1 MKKVISSI
9 LCISLFASIL
19 GIPVSATEEAVS
31 TENIEEFCQDV
42 NEMVIEYSD
51 AEFVTPDFIDEEQ
64 TAESI
69 EDEIEINYCPRL
81 IVQSDKAI
89 DTYKAIDV
97 VSGFFN
103 FYIVQFENEED
114 TNYAYE
120 QYKNN
125 PDIISVEYDISYN
138 AVTLNSME
146 TTASSKLTYEDYKND
161 WYLEST
167 GMDLVLEK
175 YKDKNLP
182 EVVVAVIDSG
192 VNLDSKYLQDRIRKT
207 GFNNAGDGDEGSEQD
222 YLGHGT
228 KVTSVIANCT
238 TSNVKISNYRCV
250 TTEGTLESYTLV
262 CSAILQAINKGAD
275 VINISLICDPE
286 FKLMDKTLEYAW
298 LSSCP
303 VFTGAGNYGDDVQ
316 FSTGSP
322 FTSSEYLVTV
332 GASTKHNSPANFS
345 SYGKYIDILAPG
357 DNMNLISLNDIISL
371 SSGTSFSSPF
381 MVSVYAMYLSVNQ
394 TIPFEQRMRAVMN
407 CGSGTDEEY
416 VTNFFGS
423 GIVNLLEL
431 FGLDALAAPKFSIE
445 PGKYVGEIKLELSAE
460 EGSDIYYT
468 TNYSYPSP
476 TNGFLYTEPITVYD
490 DSIVIRAVAYK
501 NGNRSNYIFDKFCSL
516 VLGTDDMFTVNEK
529 GVLTGYTGN
538 VKYLK
543 IPEVINGITV
553 KEISW
558 DSGFYKAELYG
569 VILPDTVEV
578 LGDTLDRYE
587 RPISIDEQYGAFNE
601 NETLDFIIGNGIKTI
616 GYYGVS
622 FLPNLY
628 EVQFPNCEEIMQA
641 GFYQSSFLGA
651 IFPKVKKVGNEAF
664 YNVAKVREIYLPEC
678 ESIGNDAFSIN
689 TYLRIVYAPKAD
701 FLDKYDLVD
710 GVFTVDNPE
719 TTRNMFYKCSRV
731 STIDFPKMTSIGS
744 NFFDETP
751 IKNVSLSSVEYIF
764 DLPNTLSGNYCWY
777 SPYYRPVPVELCL
790 PSTLQYC
797 VPADD
802 YKNEFIEYVV
812 YGTAGKESYA
822 EQWAEENDIKF
833 INISQ
838 ETAIVEDIE
847 PVWDKYSYEPLEF
860 DARGFNRTYQW
871 YGSTDKIQRD
881 SDDKLIAG
889 ATDKTFNPDKC
900 SKFYPYYY
908 CVMTSTD
915 VNIKG
920 EIVSSVYIT
929 SSMCEN
935 RLYYMFAQ
943 PNTHIDFDNK
953 LIYTKTTVSKDFL
966 NIIVIQENTNYSSLP
981 SLVYKEHSWYGTGS
995 EFVIYNG
1002 TKKERYTLIVEGD
1015 VDGDSAVDVLDAY
1028 QVSLVVNGHTELTD
1042 EYFLAADT
1050 NLDQEITVEDYA
1062 QVVNLVLAG

>member
-1 MKKVISSI
+1 MKKIISSI
-9 LCISLFASIL
+9 LCISLLASIIS
-19 GIPVSATEEAVS
+19 IPVSATEDVVASES
-31 TENIEEFCQDV
+31 IEEFCEDV
-42 NEMVIEYSD
+42 NEMVTEYSD
-51 AEFVTPDFIDEEQ
+51 SEFVTPDFIDEEQ
-64 TAESI
+64 TAEGI

-114 TNYAYE
+114 TNFAYE

-125 PDIISVEYDISYN
+125 PDIISVEYDVSYN
-138 AVTLNSME
+138 AVALNSVE
-146 TTASSKLTYEDYKND
+146 TAVSSKLTYEDYKND

-175 YKDKNLP
+175 YKDQNLP
-182 EVVVAVIDSG
+182 EVVVAVVDTG
-192 VNLDSKYLQDRIRKT
+192 VDLNCKYLQDRLIPT

-222 YLGHGT
+222 YDGHGT

-250 TTEGTLESYTLV
+250 TTEGTIESYTLV

-298 LSSCP
+298 LSSCTI
-303 VFTGAGNYGDDVQ
+303 FIGAGNYGDDVQ

-322 FTSSEYLVTV
+322 FTSSEYVVTV
-332 GASTKHNSPANFS
+332 GASTKYNAPAIFS
-345 SYGKYIDILAPG
+345 SYGKYIDIFAPG
-357 DNMNLISLNDIISL
+357 DDMNLISLNDEIS
-371 SSGTSFSSPF
+371 SSDGTSFASPF

-394 TIPFEQRMRAVMN
+394 TISFEQRMRAVMN

-423 GIVNLLEL
+423 GIVNPLKL
-431 FGLDALAAPKFSIE
+431 FGLDSLSAPQFSIE
-445 PGKYVGEIKLELSAE
+445 PGKYVGEITLELSAE
-460 EGSDIYYT
+460 DGSDIYYT
-468 TNYSYPSP
+468 TDYTYPSP
-476 TNGFLYTEPITVYD
+476 TNGFLYTEPITIYD
-490 DSIVIRAVAYK
+490 DSTKIRAVAYK
-501 NGNRSNYIFDKFCSL
+501 DGNKSNYVFGKFCSL

-587 RPISIDEQYGAFNE
+587 RPMTLDEQYGAFNE

-641 GFYQSSFLGA
+641 GFYQSSFIGA
-651 IFPKVKKVGNEAF
+651 VFPKVKKVGNEAF

-678 ESIGNDAFSIN
+678 ETIGNDAFSIN

-701 FLDKYDLVD
+701 FLNKYDLVD

-719 TTRNMFYKCSRV
+719 TMRNMFYKCSRV
-731 STIDFPKMTSIGS
+731 STIDFPQMTSIGS

-751 IKNVSLSSVEYIF
+751 IKNVSLSNVEYIF
-764 DLPNTLSGNYCWY
+764 DLPDTLSGKYCWY
-777 SPYYRPVPVELCL
+777 SPYYRPVPVELCF

-797 VPADD
+797 VPATD
-802 YKNEFIEYVV
+802 YKNEFFEYVV
-812 YGTAGKESYA
+812 YGTKGTYA
-822 EQWAEENDIKF
+822 ESWATTNGVQFVELTSDTSVAK
-833 INISQ
+833 NI
-838 ETAIVEDIE
+838 EVI
-847 PVWDKYSYEPLEF
+847 WDEYSYKPLEF

-871 YGSTDKIQRD
+871 YGSYDKNVGNDVAIE
-881 SDDKLIAG
+881 G
-889 ATDKTFNPDKC
+889 ATLKEFDPGN
-900 SKFYPYYY
+900 SREYPYYY
-908 CVMTSTD
+908 CQMTSTD
-915 VNIKG
+915 IDVEG
-920 EIVSSVYIT
+920 EIRSSFVVN
-929 SSMCEN
+929 SSMCRN
-935 RLYYMFAQ
+935 AFCYMYAKD
-943 PNTHIDFDNK
+943 NTNIDFNNNYVFTAETVCGNILDMLGVPQETQYNVKPSYIHGDN
-953 LIYTKTTVSKDFL
+953 Y
-966 NIIVIQENTNYSSLP
+966 
-981 SLVYKEHSWYGTGS
+981 WYGTGS
-995 EFVIYNG
+995 VLTVFVDDKQE
-1002 TKKERYTLIVEGD
+1002 TFSLIVEGD
-1015 VDGDSAVDVLDAY
+1015 TNGDSAVDALDASHVAL
-1028 QVSLVVNGHTELTD
+1028 VSSGLNEIAGV
-1042 EYFLAADT
+1042 YKLAADS
-1050 NLDQEITVEDYA
+1050 NSDEVIDVVDYQA
-1062 QVVNLVLAG
+1062 IVNRVVA